1 MTYQEFKNK
10 YNGQYLD
17 WDSCYGPQ
25 CWDLAQYYFKEVL
38 DVPSWV
44 LSGCGYVSKML
55 YPPKRNDLDQ
65 YFDEVS
71 IYEMYQGDVVIWDDP
86 TPHIAIFDN
95 WDGKTNWYFSQNP
108 NPSQIMECNLKGKM
122 HAFRLKK
129 KEPPKPEIYFS

>member
-86 TPHIAIFDN
+86 
-95 WDGKTNWYFSQNP
+95 K
-108 NPSQIMECNLKGKM
+108 
-122 HAFRLKK
+122 
-129 KEPPKPEIYFS
+129 PKPKSNNGM